1 MSEKNPWD
9 STLSVTP
16 RIASVFKAGST
27 KAAESSDDRFDQ
39 LTTITGILVL
49 ETPESIP
56 FDRFLRTLE
65 PRNVAP
71 NIDFIPIRL
80 FEYEY
85 HFIEYEYEYEKY
97 HQPTLS
103 ATIISEELTLHPT
116 HPRFIPLKF
125 PCKKSMSWPA

>member
-1 MSEKNPWD
+1 MSEKNLLD

-56 FDRFLRTLE
+56 FDRLLRTLE
-65 PRNVAP
+65 PRIVAP
-71 NIDFIPIRL
+71 NIDCIPIRL

-103 ATIISEELTLHPT
+103 ATIISEELALHPT